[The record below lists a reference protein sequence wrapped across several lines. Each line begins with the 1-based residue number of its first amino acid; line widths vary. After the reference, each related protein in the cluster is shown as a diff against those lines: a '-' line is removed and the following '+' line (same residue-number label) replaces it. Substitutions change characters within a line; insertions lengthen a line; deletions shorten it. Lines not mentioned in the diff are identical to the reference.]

1 MYKTSIL
8 YYNILF
14 SICCKGK
21 RWDNARL
28 LIKVGEFLAE
38 VIARYLREERDISSF
53 SFGRLPK
60 KKGGGNWFEETDDLQ
75 YLWQYHYQINALVLP
90 TIVTHLSSM
99 IAPAIFFIIK
109 RTQPHDSWHAWFSL
123 CVFSPAHAYIPQRC
137 SDKWLSNCFFL
148 T

>member
-60 KKGGGNWFEETDDLQ
+60 KKGGKTDLKKLMIYNIYGNT
-75 YLWQYHYQINALVLP
+75 
-90 TIVTHLSSM
+90 TT
-99 IAPAIFFIIK
+99 K
-109 RTQPHDSWHAWFSL
+109 
-123 CVFSPAHAYIPQRC
+123 
-137 SDKWLSNCFFL
+137 
-148 T
+148 